1 MHTSAEEVP
10 DGMTPLL
17 LMTSVEK
24 QAQEYMAEKWKTRSF
39 SYMGNTVGI
48 VELDREAD
56 VALLTDDCDRFCR
69 YVHRMLG
76 AVTTVGIGKACDSLM
91 ELSDSYNGAR
101 EAVSYRGIYGAM
113 RAINIREIAP
123 QEMYSSGT
131 ETEMELSQ
139 LFKKIRLGTEE
150 EVTEAVNHYVDKLTI
165 RSKSMLQHHVDIMDM
180 IGDFYRFA
188 ANNEIAGQE
197 TEKDIGQL
205 YSQLMDMDPEA
216 LRKWIQERSLEY
228 HNRLAAVRNSSTRSF
243 VQRAKEYVQNSY
255 ADENISLDQICD
267 MLGVSN
273 SYFST
278 IFKKETGESFVTYL
292 TGYRL
297 DQAARLLIETNEK
310 SYMIAQKVGYTDSN
324 YFSYVFKRR
333 FGVSPSKYRT
343 EHTEDTK
350 K

>member
-1 MHTSAEEVP
+1 
-10 DGMTPLL
+10 
-17 LMTSVEK
+17 
-24 QAQEYMAEKWKTRSF
+24 
-39 SYMGNTVGI
+39 
-48 VELDREAD
+48 
-56 VALLTDDCDRFCR
+56 
-69 YVHRMLG
+69 
-76 AVTTVGIGKACDSLM
+76 
-91 ELSDSYNGAR
+91 
-101 EAVSYRGIYGAM
+101 
-113 RAINIREIAP
+113 
-123 QEMYSSGT
+123 
-131 ETEMELSQ
+131 
-139 LFKKIRLGTEE
+139 
-150 EVTEAVNHYVDKLTI
+150 
-165 RSKSMLQHHVDIMDM
+165 M